1 MCCCSVSYVGCVLL
15 FLTENMQ
22 IVNLF
27 LFLCVNFL
35 WVMQAFFVINNC

>member
-22 IVNLF
+22 IVN
-27 LFLCVNFL
+27 
-35 WVMQAFFVINNC
+35 FFIPLREFPVGYAGVFCDK